1 MMLKTEYL
9 EYQDGDTVLE
19 AYVAYDEN
27 AEAPQPCVLVAHDWS
42 GRRAYAC
49 AGAEQMAELG
59 YVGFAVDIYGKGV
72 FGKDSDTEGNAALMT
87 PYVEDRALL
96 RRRMLA
102 ALKAARR
109 LSQVDDD
116 NIAAMGYCFGGMA
129 VLELARA
136 GALVKGVASVHGLLG
151 QGAEHDGPVRSK
163 VLVMHGHD
171 DPMATPDQVAALQKE
186 MTEAEVDWQLHVF
199 GNTKHAF
206 TNPAA
211 NNPDFGTVYSQQAT
225 RRTEQA
231 LAAFFNELF
240 TETPPLDVAP

>member
-49 AGAEQMAELG
+49 AGAEKMAELG

-72 FGKDSDTEGNAALMT
+72 FGKDGDTEGNAALMT

-96 RRRMLA
+96 RRRMLV

-129 VLELARA
+129 VLELARS

-231 LAAFFNELF
+231 LASFFNELF

>member
-1 MMLKTEYL
+1 
-9 EYQDGDTVLE
+9 
-19 AYVAYDEN
+19 
-27 AEAPQPCVLVAHDWS
+27 
-42 GRRAYAC
+42 
-49 AGAEQMAELG
+49 
-59 YVGFAVDIYGKGV
+59 
-72 FGKDSDTEGNAALMT
+72 
-87 PYVEDRALL
+87 
-96 RRRMLA
+96 
-102 ALKAARR
+102 
-109 LSQVDDD
+109 
-116 NIAAMGYCFGGMA
+116 
-129 VLELARA
+129 
-136 GALVKGVASVHGLLG
+136 
-151 QGAEHDGPVRSK
+151 
-163 VLVMHGHD
+163 MHGHD

>member
-1 MMLKTEYL
+1 MLKTEYL
-9 EYQDGDTVLE
+9 EYRDGDTVLE
-19 AYVAYDEN
+19 AYVAYNEDAQE
-27 AEAPQPCVLVAHDWS
+27 PLPCVLVAHDWS
-42 GRRAYAC
+42 GRREYAC
-49 AGAEQMAELG
+49 AGAEKMAELG

-72 FGKDSDTEGNAALMT
+72 FGKDGDPDGNAALMT
-87 PYVEDRALL
+87 PYAEDRALL

-151 QGAEHDGPVRSK
+151 QGAEHGGAIQSK
-163 VLVMHGHD
+163 VLIMHGHD
-171 DPMATPDQVAALQKE
+171 DPMATPDQVASLQKE
-186 MTEAEVDWQLHVF
+186 MTEAGVDWQVHVF

-231 LAAFFNELF
+231 LAAFFHELF
-240 TETPPLDVAP
+240 TESPPLDVAP

>member
-1 MMLKTEYL
+1 MLKTEYL

-42 GRRAYAC
+42 GRREYAC
-49 AGAEQMAELG
+49 AGAEKMAELG
-59 YVGFAVDIYGKGV
+59 YVGFALDIYGKGV
-72 FGKDSDTEGNAALMT
+72 FGKDGDTDGNAALMT

-102 ALKAARR
+102 AFKAARR

-116 NIAAMGYCFGGMA
+116 NIGAMGYCFGGMA

-151 QGAEHDGPVRSK
+151 QGAEHEGKIKSK
-163 VLVMHGHD
+163 VLVMHGHE
-171 DPMATPDQVAALQKE
+171 DPMAPPEQVADLQKE
-186 MTEAEVDWQLHVF
+186 MTDAGVDWQVHVF

-211 NNPDFGTVYSQQAT
+211 NNPDFGTVYSQQAS
-225 RRTEQA
+225 RRTDLA
-231 LAAFFNELF
+231 LANFFNELF

>member
-1 MMLKTEYL
+1 MLKTEYL

-19 AYVAYDEN
+19 AYIAYDEN
-27 AEAPQPCVLVAHDWS
+27 ADAPQPCVLVAHDWS
-42 GRRAYAC
+42 GRREYAC
-49 AGAEQMAELG
+49 AGAEKMAELG
-59 YVGFAVDIYGKGV
+59 YVGFALDIYGKGV
-72 FGKDSDTEGNAALMT
+72 FGKDGDTDGNAALMT

-116 NIAAMGYCFGGMA
+116 NIGAMGYCFGGMA

-136 GALVKGVASVHGLLG
+136 GASIKGVASVHGLLG
-151 QGAEHDGPVRSK
+151 QGTSHDGKIKSK
-163 VLVMHGHD
+163 VLVMHGHE
-171 DPMATPDQVAALQKE
+171 DPMAPPEQVADLQQE
-186 MTEAEVDWQLHVF
+186 MTDAQVDWQVHVF

-211 NNPDFGTVYSQQAT
+211 NNPDFGTVYSQQAS
-225 RRTEQA
+225 RRTDQA
-231 LAAFFNELF
+231 LANFFHELF